1 MRGVME
7 RARVRLEERRG
18 HISYGLF
25 ASVVEFQ
32 PTNNFSGC

>member
-18 HISYGLF
+18 HIYYGEGEDER
-25 ASVVEFQ
+25 SDGE
-32 PTNNFSGC
+32 S